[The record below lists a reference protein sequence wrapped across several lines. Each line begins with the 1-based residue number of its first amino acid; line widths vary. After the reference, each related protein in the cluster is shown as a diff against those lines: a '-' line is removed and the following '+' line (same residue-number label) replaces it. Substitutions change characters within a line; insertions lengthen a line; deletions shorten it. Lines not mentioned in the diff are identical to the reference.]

1 MAQSGIHAF
10 TGIILSKFL
19 KYEKELI
26 PSLIFGLILPDI
38 DIIFVAIGLV
48 GFKSTF
54 IMHSVFFT
62 TIIYLVFLSLSEI
75 TSNKKFEIIGKGIS
89 IGILIHII
97 MDILFW
103 FKAVYLFWP
112 FETNY
117 ALIEYNNDFLIN
129 ILLALEFILFRAY
142 GWFLIKKFID
152 NPRKGGWF
160 IKYISKWTKTEFFLF
175 LLFALLIYLEIPQ
188 YKYRAFFVIMY
199 IPSLIMALI
208 STYILRDVLN
218 H

>member
-38 DIIFVAIGLV
+38 DIIFVVMGLIT
-48 GFKSTF
+48 FKSTF
-54 IMHSVFFT
+54 LMHSVFFT

-117 ALIEYNNDFLIN
+117 TLIEYNNDFIIN

-142 GWFLIKKFID
+142 GWFLVKKYID
-152 NPRKGGWF
+152 NPIRGGWF
-160 IKYISKWTKTEFFLF
+160 IKYISKWTKIEFFLF
-175 LLFALLIYLEIPQ
+175 LFFVLLIYLDIPQ
-188 YKYRAFFVIMY
+188 YRTFFTIMY

-208 STYILRDVLN
+208 STYILSEVLN